1 MRPSAWPGCHPPHR
15 HAERPPMDG
24 NHHRR
29 YRKDH
34 ERTLDDKG
42 NPTGQRIRRNGPTS
56 GERVKHEETGRPPA
70 PVDADHGRHPP
81 VDDNP
86 MTPDY
91 YKTGG
96 VETIDYLHAFLTE
109 DEFNGF
115 CKGNIIKYVSRA
127 NRKNGLEDIRKARDY
142 IRYLITGMKGEWKQ

>member
-1 MRPSAWPGCHPPHR
+1 MTKGTLQGDVYDTMALRV
-15 HAERPPMDG
+15 G
-24 NHHRR
+24 NA
-29 YRKDH
+29 
-34 ERTLDDKG
+34 L
-42 NPTGQRIRRNGPTS
+42 NGS
-56 GERVKHEETGRPPA
+56 VKHETAELGPDSLPA
-70 PVDADHGRHPP
+70 PVDADHGQHLHM
-81 VDDNP
+81 DDNP

-91 YKTGG
+91 YKAEG

-142 IRYLITGMKGEWKQ
+142 ISYLITNMKGEWS